1 MVRVD
6 EVEVGVRVRVGTAVD
21 PSVGVSDGGAVGV
34 EEAIGIGEADA
45 IAVGVA
51 TALVSST
58 KTQSPA
64 PSELLPAGV
73 NGCSPLFANGE
84 PEIAT

>member
-1 MVRVD
+1 M
-6 EVEVGVRVRVGTAVD
+6 RVGTAGLVD
-21 PSVGVSDGGAVGV
+21 AAVGTSVGVEGAVGGTV
-34 EEAIGIGEADA
+34 RGM
-45 IAVGVA
+45 AVGVDEGRGVGDSVGLGGP
-51 TALVSST
+51 LVSST